1 MKTKNVTHQII
12 HLGDCNCMTCFI
24 LSVFYGSGMHRIIGS
39 PFYVNKYFSL
49 LESYPCMCT
58 SFFSIRLFVSL
69 RLSFFFMCSIYSF
82 YFSRHTCILTFFC
95 LFLCLCVCVCVCL
108 ITQCTTPRFSHSRL
122 QLRSW
127 CKAANWSKK

>member
-12 HLGDCNCMTCFI
+12 HLGDCMTCFI

-49 LESYPCMCT
+49 LESSMYIV
-58 SFFSIRLFVSL
+58 FSIRLFVFL
-69 RLSFFFMCSIYSF
+69 RLSFFFICSIYSF

-95 LFLCLCVCVCVCL
+95 LFLCLCVCL